1 MLLIDQLL
9 KPGEVELVL
18 TVGPV
23 HWMHYSRL
31 ELGDFV
37 VEVSRWILGPWNT
50 STVMHQGTTDISAG
64 LLLVLQPRALRVT
77 NQHNVE

>member
-23 HWMHYSRL
+23 HWMRYSRL

-37 VEVSRWILGPWNT
+37 VEVSRWILRQWNT
-50 STVMHQGTTDISAG
+50 STVMH
-64 LLLVLQPRALRVT
+64 
-77 NQHNVE
+77 

>member
-1 MLLIDQLL
+1 MLFIDQLL

-23 HWMHYSRL
+23 HWMSYSCF

-37 VEVSRWILGPWNT
+37 VEVSRWVLGPWNT
-50 STVMHQGTTDISAG
+50 FTVMHQGAADISAG

-77 NQHNVE
+77 SQH

>member
-1 MLLIDQLL
+1 MIFIDQLL

-23 HWMHYSRL
+23 HWMSYSCF

-37 VEVSRWILGPWNT
+37 VEVSRWVLGPWNT
-50 STVMHQGTTDISAG
+50 SSVMHQSTTDISAG

>member
-23 HWMHYSRL
+23 HWMRYSRL

-37 VEVSRWILGPWNT
+37 VEVSRWVFGPSNI
-50 STVMHQGTTDISAG
+50 STVMHQGAADISAG

>member
-23 HWMHYSRL
+23 HWMSYSCF

-77 NQHNVE
+77 SQHNDE

>member
-37 VEVSRWILGPWNT
+37 VEVSRWVLGPWNT
-50 STVMHQGTTDISAG
+50 STVVH
-64 LLLVLQPRALRVT
+64 
-77 NQHNVE
+77 